1 MNISINWIKDYVDLP
16 EDITPE
22 ELGIRF
28 TLATCEVEGVETSG
42 EHLKAVKVVEITG
55 IEKHPDADKLNLVT
69 FNTGDGEKRVVCGAP
84 NVEVGKKVPFA
95 CIGTTL
101 PGGFT
106 LTPKKIRGVESEGML
121 CAEDE
126 LGLSEDHEGLM
137 ILADDAVI
145 GMSLAEHLG
154 AECDIIFDIDNK
166 SLTHRPDL
174 WGHYGMAREFSAVF
188 GNPLKD
194 VFSEEW
200 KEGMRSLYTNEKP
213 PVTIRVDKDSC
224 CLGFKGISMDKV
236 TIKPSPQWMQDRL
249 NACGMRP
256 INNIV
261 DISNYVMLETGMPN
275 HIYDRDTIKGGEIIV
290 RRMGEDGVFVTLDEQ
305 ERNMLAS
312 DTMVCDKERLSGI
325 GGIMGGL
332 DSSIKDGTTRI
343 FLESANWQDADIRK
357 TSVRLGLRT
366 DASQRYEKCLDTNLL
381 EQTIL
386 RLVELV
392 KESCP
397 EAVVVGAM
405 QEDGVRPTPELKIT
419 CSAAKIARV
428 MGEDIPASRII
439 EILESLD
446 FKVDADGDTLIVDVP
461 SYRATKDIEFEADII
476 EEIGRVIGYDN
487 ITPVSPI
494 NLAETTRLSEAKQM
508 QRKIQD
514 FMVFNGRALEVMT
527 YPMIGEKLL
536 DQASW
541 PVKNEKLTLV
551 NALSPELS
559 RMRPSMV
566 PSLLEKAAQNQKNF
580 SSFRLFE
587 LGRSYDDLEGEAYSQ
602 DRYQLGVVFFDRK
615 ESPFMDLLNV
625 MKPLMSYLNLKAQFI
640 PADDK
645 IPNPLMPVE
654 WPGVHPHEYLN
665 IKVMGKNCGFVNTV
679 HPVMA
684 RQFKIKG
691 NVVIAVF
698 DITDFMDREIKDK
711 TKYSSLPKFPSSDF
725 DCTVVADAHTPVGD
739 ILSVMNKLKIEEA
752 ESVKIADVFK
762 MSEEKKAVTLRTT
775 FLDREKTLTPDFLR
789 EAEDKVVATLEK
801 GGYPLKR

>member
-1 MNISINWIKDYVDLP
+1 MNISINWIKDYVELP
-16 EDITPE
+16 EDITPA
-22 ELGIRF
+22 ELGVKF
-28 TLATCEVEGVETSG
+28 TLATCEVEGVETTG
-42 EHLKAVKVVEITG
+42 EHLKAVKIVEITG

-69 FNTGDGEKRVVCGAP
+69 FETGAGEKCVVCGAG
-84 NVEVGKKVPFA
+84 NVAVGKKVPFA

-106 LTPKKIRGVESEGML
+106 LVPKKIRGVESEGML

-126 LGLSEDHEGLM
+126 LGLSDDHEGLM
-137 ILADDAVI
+137 ILPENAVI
-145 GMSLAEHLG
+145 GQSLADHLG
-154 AECDIIFDIDNK
+154 ADSDIIFDIDNK
-166 SLTHRPDL
+166 SITHRPDL
-174 WGHYGMAREFSAVF
+174 WGHYGMAREFAAVF
-188 GNPLKD
+188 GKPFKD
-194 VFSEEW
+194 VFSDKW
-200 KEGMRSLYTNEKP
+200 KADLKALYTDEKP
-213 PVTIRVDKDSC
+213 PVTIEVDRDSC
-224 CLGFKGISMDKV
+224 CLGFKGLSMDNV

-275 HIYDRDTIKGGEIIV
+275 HIYDRDTIKGGKILV
-290 RRMGEDGVFVTLDEQ
+290 RRMGEDGIFTTLDEQ
-305 ERNMLAS
+305 ERKMIAS
-312 DTMVCDKERLSGI
+312 DTMVCDGEGLSGI

-332 DSSIKDGTTRI
+332 DSSVKDSTTRI
-343 FLESANWQDADIRK
+343 FLESANWQDADVRR

-397 EAVVVGAM
+397 EAVVVGSM
-405 QEDGVRPTPELKIT
+405 QEDAIQPTKELKIE

-428 MGEDIPASRII
+428 LGEDISAERII
-439 EILESLD
+439 EILHALD
-446 FKVDADGDTLIVDVP
+446 FRVIHHGDKLTVEVP
-461 SYRATKDIEFEADII
+461 SYRATKDIEFEEDII
-476 EEIGRVIGYDN
+476 EEIGRIIGYDN

-494 NLAETTRLSEAKQM
+494 NIAETTRLSEAKQM

-514 FMVFNGRALEVMT
+514 FMVYNGRALEVMT

-566 PSLLEKAAQNQKNF
+566 PTLLEKAAQNQKNF
-580 SSFRLFE
+580 PSFRLFE
-587 LGRSYDDLEGEAYSQ
+587 MGRSYVELEGEAYSQ
-602 DRYQLGVVFFDRK
+602 DRYQLGVVFFDKK

-625 MKPLMSYLNLKAQFI
+625 MQPLMSMLNLNAQFEPMNEKFANPLI
-640 PADDK
+640 PAD
-645 IPNPLMPVE
+645 
-654 WPGVHPHEYLN
+654 WAGVHPTEYLN
-665 IKVMGKNCGFVNTV
+665 IKVMGKNCGFVNTI
-679 HPVMA
+679 HPVMT

-691 NVVIAVF
+691 NLAVAVF
-698 DITDFMDREIKDK
+698 DITDFMERTIKDK
-711 TKYSSLPKFPSSDF
+711 TKYQALPKFPSSDF
-725 DCTVVADAHTPVGD
+725 DCTVVADSRTPVGD
-739 ILSVMNKLKIEEA
+739 ILRVMNKLKIKEA
-752 ESVKIADVFK
+752 ESVKVVDVFK
-762 MSEEKKAVTLRTT
+762 MSEEEKAVTIRTT
-775 FLDREKTLTPDFLR
+775 FLDREKTLTPEFLR
-789 EAEDKVVATLEK
+789 ASEDKVVVTLEK
-801 GGYPLKR
+801 GGFPLKR

>member
-16 EDITPE
+16 EDISPQ

-42 EHLKAVKVVEITG
+42 EHLRAVKVVEITG

-69 FNTGDGEKRVVCGAP
+69 FMTGEGERRVVCGAP

-95 CIGTTL
+95 CNGTTL

-106 LTPKKIRGVESEGML
+106 LVPKKIRGIESEGML

-126 LGLSEDHEGLM
+126 LGLSDDHEGLM
-137 ILADDAVI
+137 ILADDAVV

-154 AECDIIFDIDNK
+154 AASDIIFDIDNK
-166 SLTHRPDL
+166 SITHRPDL
-174 WGHYGMAREFSAVF
+174 WGHYGMAREFAAVF
-188 GNPLKD
+188 GKPLRN
-194 VFSEEW
+194 VFSDEW
-200 KEGMRSLYTNEKP
+200 KAGLKKLYTDEKP
-213 PVTIRVDKDSC
+213 PVTIHVDKDSC
-224 CLGFKGISMDKV
+224 CLGFKGISMDNI

-290 RRMGEDGVFVTLDEQ
+290 RRMGEEGVFVTLDEQ
-305 ERNMLAS
+305 ERKMIAS
-312 DTMVCDKERLSGI
+312 DTMVCDRERMSGI
-325 GGIMGGL
+325 AGIMGGL
-332 DSSIKDGTTRI
+332 DSSIKDSTTKI

-366 DASQRYEKCLDTNLL
+366 DASQRYEKCLDTNML

-392 KESCP
+392 KESCS
-397 EAVVVGAM
+397 EAVVVGTM
-405 QEDGVRPTPELKIT
+405 QEDGIQPTPELVIP
-419 CSAAKIARV
+419 CSASKIARV
-428 MGEDIPASRII
+428 LGTDVSLERIVA
-439 EILESLD
+439 ILESLD
-446 FKVDADGDTLIVDVP
+446 FKVGVDGDKLNVDVP

-487 ITPVSPI
+487 ITPVSPV
-494 NLAETTRLSEAKQM
+494 NLAETTRLSDAKLM

-514 FMVFNGRALEVMT
+514 FMVFNGRALEIMT
-527 YPMIGEKLL
+527 YPMIGERLL
-536 DQASW
+536 GLASW

-580 SSFRLFE
+580 SSFRFFE
-587 LGRSYDDLEGEAYSQ
+587 LARSYDEGEGKAFSK

-615 ESPFMDLLNV
+615 DSPFMDLQNV
-625 MKPLMSYLNLKAQFI
+625 MQPLMNYLNLNAQFTPADEKFPNSLI
-640 PADDK
+640 PA
-645 IPNPLMPVE
+645 N
-654 WPGVHPHEYLN
+654 WPGVHPHEFLN
-665 IKVMGKNCGFVNTV
+665 IRVMGKNCGFINTV
-679 HPVMA
+679 HPVMT

-691 NVVIAVF
+691 NVAVAVF

-711 TKYSSLPKFPSSDF
+711 TRYQPLPKFPSSDF

-739 ILSVMNKLKIEEA
+739 ILAVMRKLKIKEA
-752 ESVKIADVFK
+752 ESVKIVDIFK
-762 MSEEKKAVTLRTT
+762 MSEEQKAVTLRTT
-775 FLDREKTLTPDFLR
+775 FLDREKTLTPEFLR
-789 EAEDKVVATLEK
+789 QAEDKVVATLEK
-801 GGYPLKR
+801 GGFPLKM

>member
-16 EDITPE
+16 EDISPRD
-22 ELGIRF
+22 LGVKF

-42 EHLKAVKVVEITG
+42 EHLKAVKVVQITR
-55 IEKHPDADKLNLVT
+55 IEPHPDADKLNLVT
-69 FNTGDGEKRVVCGAP
+69 FETGSGEKRVVCGAP
-84 NVEVGKKVPFA
+84 NVAVGKKVPFA

-126 LGLSEDHEGLM
+126 LGLSDDHEGLM
-137 ILADDAVI
+137 ILAEDAKI
-145 GMSLAEHLG
+145 GASLADHLG
-154 AECDIIFDIDNK
+154 AASDIIFEIDNK
-166 SLTHRPDL
+166 SITHRPDL
-174 WGHYGMAREFSAVF
+174 WGHYGMAREFAAVF
-188 GNPLKD
+188 GNPLKN

-200 KEGMRSLYTNEKP
+200 KAGLKALYTDEKP
-213 PVTIRVDKDSC
+213 PVTIHVDKDSC

-236 TIKPSPQWMQDRL
+236 TVKPSPQWMQDRL

-290 RRMGEDGVFVTLDEQ
+290 RRMGEEGVFVTLDEQ
-305 ERNMLAS
+305 ERKMIAS
-312 DTMVCDKERLSGI
+312 DTMVCDRERMSGI

-332 DSSIKDGTTRI
+332 DSSIKDSTCRI
-343 FLESANWQDADIRK
+343 FLESANWKDAEIRR

-386 RLVELV
+386 RLMELI

-405 QEDGVRPTPELKIT
+405 QEDAIKPTPELIIP
-419 CSAAKIARV
+419 CSAEKIARV
-428 MGEDIPASRII
+428 LGTDVSEERII
-439 EILESLD
+439 VILEALD
-446 FKVDADGDTLIVDVP
+446 FVVEKKDGKLMVTVP
-461 SYRATKDIEFEADII
+461 SYRATKDIEFEDDIV
-476 EEIGRVIGYDN
+476 EEIGRIIGYDN
-487 ITPVSPI
+487 ITPVSPV

-514 FMVFNGRALEVMT
+514 FMVFNGRALEIMT

-536 DQASW
+536 EQASW
-541 PVKNEKLTLV
+541 PVKNEKLTLA

-566 PSLLEKAAQNQKNF
+566 PTLLEKAAQNQKNYT
-580 SSFRLFE
+580 SFRLFE
-587 LGRSYDDLEGEAYSQ
+587 MGRSYEELDGEAYSR
-602 DRYQLGVVFFDRK
+602 DRYQLGVVFFDK
-615 ESPFMDLLNV
+615 KDSPYMDLLNV
-625 MKPLMSYLNLKAQFI
+625 IRPLMSYLNLNAQFT
-640 PADDK
+640 PAQDK
-645 IPNPLMPVE
+645 FPNPLMPSE
-654 WPGVHPHEYLN
+654 WPGIHPQEYLD
-665 IKVMGKNCGFVNTV
+665 IKIMGKNSGVVNTV
-679 HPVMA
+679 HPVLT

-691 NVVIAVF
+691 NVALAIL
-698 DITDFMDREIKDK
+698 DITDFMDLVIKDK
-711 TKYSSLPKFPSSDF
+711 TKYSALPKFPSSDF

-739 ILSVMNKLKIEEA
+739 ILRAMGKLKMKEA
-752 ESVKIADVFK
+752 ESVKIVDVFR
-762 MSEEKKAVTLRTT
+762 MSEDEKAVTIRTT
-775 FLDREKTLTPDFLR
+775 FLDREKTLTPEFLR
-789 EAEDKVVATLEK
+789 EAEDKVVATLNK
-801 GGYPLKR
+801 AGFPLKM

>member
-16 EDITPE
+16 EDITPQ

-42 EHLKAVKVVEITG
+42 EHLRAVKVVEITA

-69 FNTGDGEKRVVCGAP
+69 FMTGEGERRVVCGAP

-106 LTPKKIRGVESEGML
+106 LVPKKIRGIESEGML

-126 LGLSEDHEGLM
+126 LGLSDDHEGLM
-137 ILADDAVI
+137 ILSDDAAV
-145 GMSLAEHLG
+145 GMSLAEYLG
-154 AECDIIFDIDNK
+154 AASDIIFDIDNK
-166 SLTHRPDL
+166 SITHRPDL
-174 WGHYGMAREFSAVF
+174 WGHYGMAREFAAVF
-188 GNPLKD
+188 GKPLKN
-194 VFSEEW
+194 VFSDEW
-200 KEGMRSLYTNEKP
+200 KAGLKTLYTDEKP
-213 PVTIRVDKDSC
+213 PVTIHVDKDSC
-224 CLGFKGISMDKV
+224 CLGFKGISMDNI

-290 RRMGEDGVFVTLDEQ
+290 RRMGEEGVFVTLDEQ
-305 ERNMLAS
+305 ERKMIAT
-312 DTMVCDKERLSGI
+312 DTMVCDKERMSGI

-332 DSSIKDGTTRI
+332 DSSIKDSTTKI

-366 DASQRYEKCLDTNLL
+366 DASQRYEKCLDTNML

-392 KESCP
+392 RESCP
-397 EAVVVGAM
+397 EAVVVGTM
-405 QEDGVRPTPELKIT
+405 QEDGIQPTAELRIS
-419 CSAAKIARV
+419 CSASKIARV
-428 MGEDIPASRII
+428 LGTDVSLERIVA
-439 EILESLD
+439 ILESLD
-446 FKVDADGDTLIVDVP
+446 FKVGVDGDMLNVEVP

-487 ITPVSPI
+487 ITPVSPV
-494 NLAETTRLSEAKQM
+494 NLAETTRLSDAKLL

-514 FMVFNGRALEVMT
+514 FMVFNGRALEIMT

-536 DQASW
+536 EQASW

-580 SSFRLFE
+580 SSFRFFE
-587 LGRSYDDLEGEAYSQ
+587 LARSYDEGEGKAFSK

-615 ESPFMDLLNV
+615 DSPFMDLQNV
-625 MKPLMSYLNLKAQFI
+625 MQPLMNYLNLNAQFTPADEKFPNSLI
-640 PADDK
+640 PAD
-645 IPNPLMPVE
+645 
-654 WPGVHPHEYLN
+654 WPGVHPNEFLN
-665 IKVMGKNCGFVNTV
+665 IRVMGKNCGFINTV

-691 NVVIAVF
+691 NVAVAVF

-711 TKYSSLPKFPSSDF
+711 TRYQPLPKFPSSDF
-725 DCTVVADAHTPVGD
+725 DCTVVADAHTPAGD
-739 ILSVMNKLKIEEA
+739 ILAVMRKLKIKEA
-752 ESVKIADVFK
+752 ESVKIVDIFK
-762 MSEEKKAVTLRTT
+762 MSEEQKAVTLRTT
-775 FLDREKTLTPDFLR
+775 FLDREKTLTPEFLR
-789 EAEDKVVATLEK
+789 QAEDRVVATLEK
-801 GGYPLKR
+801 GGFPLKM